1 MSFENFLAKACK
13 DKIYITEKASISL
26 YELSKIL
33 DYSVK
38 KNWTEKKE
46 YFFKD
51 FIRFLKYEYDD
62 IHGVEFALFSFP
74 KIAETKDG
82 YALKTEIV
90 INSKPLSSWC
100 STYFTINI
108 NADDEKNIKNISVNR
123 VSDKGD
129 YDPWLEESVVLNICT
144 KMAPRL
150 FDMVFFA
157 GKYNCNK
164 NIICDDNTKVEIY
177 CFENGNRV
185 SVRAR
190 WEYDQ
195 ITLHSNEFS
204 NCIKDN
210 YKANQI
216 SYGNEELI
224 FKNILIDPLTLYSL
238 DVWEEMQ
245 MSYFAST
252 VKKLPVPKKGFFTL
266 LKEKFFK

>member
-1 MSFENFLAKACK
+1 MNFENFLAKACK

-51 FIRFLKYEYDD
+51 FIRLLKYEYEDANEVD
-62 IHGVEFALFSFP
+62 FALFNFP
-74 KIAETKDG
+74 KITETNDG
-82 YALKTEIV
+82 YALKATIS
-90 INSKPLSSWC
+90 INSKPLSIWHC
-100 STYFTINI
+100 TYFIVDINT
-108 NADDEKNIKNISVNR
+108 DKEKNIKNISIR
-123 VSDKGD
+123 KSDKGD
-129 YDPWLEESVVLNICT
+129 SDPLLEESAVLNICT

-150 FDMVFFA
+150 FDIVFFA

-164 NIICDDNTKVEIY
+164 NIIFDDNTKVEIY
-177 CFENGNRV
+177 CIENGNRI

-190 WEYDQ
+190 WEYDR

-204 NCIKDN
+204 NYIKDN

-238 DVWEEMQ
+238 DIWEEMQ

>member
-1 MSFENFLAKACK
+1 MNFENFLAKACK
-13 DKIYITEKASISL
+13 DKIYMTEKANISL

-51 FIRFLKYEYDD
+51 FIRLLKYEYEDASEVD
-62 IHGVEFALFSFP
+62 FALFNFP
-74 KIAETKDG
+74 KITETNDG
-82 YALKTEIV
+82 YALKATIS
-90 INSKPLSSWC
+90 ISSKPLSIWHY
-100 STYFTINI
+100 TYFIVDINT
-108 NADDEKNIKNISVNR
+108 DKEKNIKNISIR
-123 VSDKGD
+123 KSDKGD
-129 YDPWLEESVVLNICT
+129 SDPLLEESAVLNICT

-150 FDMVFFA
+150 FDIVFFA

-164 NIICDDNTKVEIY
+164 NIIFDDNTKVEIY
-177 CFENGNRV
+177 CIENGNRI

-190 WEYDQ
+190 WEYDR

-238 DVWEEMQ
+238 DIWEEMQ

-252 VKKLPVPKKGFFTL
+252 VKKLPVPKKGFFTF

>member
-1 MSFENFLAKACK
+1 MNFENFLAKACK
-13 DKIYITEKASISL
+13 DKIYMTEKANISL

-51 FIRFLKYEYDD
+51 FIRLLKYEYEDASEVD
-62 IHGVEFALFSFP
+62 FALFNFP
-74 KIAETKDG
+74 KITETNDG
-82 YALKTEIV
+82 YALKATIS
-90 INSKPLSSWC
+90 INSKPLSIWHY
-100 STYFTINI
+100 TYFIVDINT
-108 NADDEKNIKNISVNR
+108 DKEKNIKNISIR
-123 VSDKGD
+123 KSDKGD
-129 YDPWLEESVVLNICT
+129 SDPLLEESAVLNICT

-150 FDMVFFA
+150 FDIVFFA

-164 NIICDDNTKVEIY
+164 NIIFDDNTKVEIY
-177 CFENGNRV
+177 CIENGNRI

-190 WEYDQ
+190 WEYDR
-195 ITLHSNEFS
+195 IILHSNEFS

-238 DVWEEMQ
+238 DIWEEMQ

-252 VKKLPVPKKGFFTL
+252 VKKLPVPKKGFFTF

>member
-13 DKIYITEKASISL
+13 DKIYITEKANISL

-51 FIRFLKYEYDD
+51 FIRLLKYEYEDVYEVD
-62 IHGVEFALFSFP
+62 FSLFGSP
-74 KIAETKDG
+74 KITETKDG
-82 YALKTEIV
+82 YTLKTEIS
-90 INSKPLSSWC
+90 ITSRSLIWYH
-100 STYFTINI
+100 TDFMINI
-108 NADDEKNIKNISVNR
+108 NIDNEKNIKNISVR
-123 VSDKGD
+123 RSDKGD
-129 YDPWLEESVVLNICT
+129 YDPWLEESAVLNICT

-157 GKYNCNK
+157 SKYNCNK
-164 NIICDDNTKVEIY
+164 DIVFDSNTKIEIY
-177 CFENGNRV
+177 CSENGSRI

-190 WEYDQ
+190 WEYDR
-195 ITLHSNEFS
+195 ITWRNKKFS

-224 FKNILIDPLTLYSL
+224 FKNILIDPLTLYNL
-238 DVWEEMQ
+238 DVWEELQ
-245 MSYFAST
+245 MNYFAST
-252 VKKLPVPKKGFFTL
+252 IKNLPIPKKGIFTF
-266 LKEKFFK
+266 LKKFFK

>member
-1 MSFENFLAKACK
+1 MNFENFLAKACK
-13 DKIYITEKASISL
+13 DKIYITEKANISL

-38 KNWTEKKE
+38 KNWIEKEE

-51 FIRFLKYEYDD
+51 FIRLLKYEYEDANEAD
-62 IHGVEFALFSFP
+62 FALFNFP
-74 KIAETKDG
+74 KITETNDG
-82 YALKTEIV
+82 YALKATIS
-90 INSKPLSSWC
+90 ISSKPLSSWYY
-100 STYFTINI
+100 TYFIIDINT
-108 NADDEKNIKNISVNR
+108 DKEKNIKNISIR
-123 VSDKGD
+123 KSDKGD
-129 YDPWLEESVVLNICT
+129 YDPWFEESAILNICT

-157 GKYNCNK
+157 DKYNCNK
-164 NIICDDNTKVEIY
+164 NIICGDNTKIEIY
-177 CFENGNRV
+177 CIENGNRI

-238 DVWEEMQ
+238 DIWEEMQ
-245 MSYFAST
+245 MNYFASI
-252 VKKLPVPKKGFFTL
+252 VKKLPVPKKSFFMKM
-266 LKEKFFK
+266 KERFF

>member
-1 MSFENFLAKACK
+1 MNFENFLAKACK
-13 DKIYITEKASISL
+13 DKIYMTEKANISL

-33 DYSVK
+33 DHSVK

-51 FIRFLKYEYDD
+51 FIRLLKYEYDD
-62 IHGVEFALFSFP
+62 ACDVDFTLFGSP
-74 KIAETKDG
+74 KITETKGG
-82 YALKTEIV
+82 YTLKTEIS
-90 INSKPLSSWC
+90 INSKPLSNWC

-108 NADDEKNIKNISVNR
+108 NADEEKNIKNISVNR

-129 YDPWLEESVVLNICT
+129 YDPWLEKSTVLNICT
-144 KMAPRL
+144 KMAPHL

-157 GKYNCNK
+157 SKYNCNK
-164 NIICDDNTKVEIY
+164 YIVFDDNTKVEVY
-177 CFENGNRV
+177 CFENGSRI
-185 SVRAR
+185 SVRAK
-190 WEYDQ
+190 WNYDR
-195 ITLHSNEFS
+195 ITLSTNKFS

-224 FKNILIDPLTLYSL
+224 FKNILIDPLALYSL

>member
-51 FIRFLKYEYDD
+51 FIRLLKYEYEDVREID
-62 IHGVEFALFSFP
+62 FSIFGFP
-74 KIAETKDG
+74 KITETKDG
-82 YALKTEIV
+82 YILKTEIS
-90 INSKPLSSWC
+90 ITSRILSSSWC
-100 STYFTINI
+100 FTYFIINI
-108 NADDEKNIKNISVNR
+108 NTDKEKNIKDISIR
-123 VSDKGD
+123 RHDGIGD
-129 YDPWLEESVVLNICT
+129 YDPWLEDSVVLNVCT
-144 KMAPRL
+144 KMASRL
-150 FDMVFFA
+150 FDMAFSA
-157 GKYNCNK
+157 RNYNCSK
-164 NIICDDNTKVEIY
+164 DIIFDNDIKIEIQ
-177 CFENGNRV
+177 CWGNGNRISV
-185 SVRAR
+185 SPRR
-190 WEYDQ
+190 EYDR
-195 ITLHSNEFS
+195 ISLYSSEFS

-238 DVWEEMQ
+238 EIWEDLQ
-245 MSYFAST
+245 MSYFSS
-252 VKKLPVPKKGFFTL
+252 KIDKLPIPKKSFFMK
-266 LKEKFFK
+266 LKERFF